1 MRRDPRTNPQEGDVL
16 WQANGAREIHID
28 RVDAE
33 EVAYRVTDGRGGLLG
48 AYRTPLHNWRESAP
62 YTCDESE
69 MFCPSCDGRGDEYT
83 VSPGGLF
90 GKGGYVP
97 CRMCNGSGRLYL
109 KGDVSC
115 NMSRM

>member
-1 MRRDPRTNPQEGDVL
+1 MRRDPRIDPREGDVF
-16 WQANGAREIHID
+16 WRANGTREIHID

-33 EVAYRVTDGRGGLLG
+33 EVAYRVTDGRGGLLA
-48 AYRTPLHNWRESAP
+48 AYRTPLFNWRESAP

-90 GKGGYVP
+90 GKGGNVP
-97 CRMCNGSGRLYL
+97 CRMCGGTGRLYL
-109 KGDVSC
+109 TSKETNHG
-115 NMSRM
+115 